1 MSPNDIIA
9 ATANLL
15 SPGHASLPADE
26 LLVIAN
32 EYVEAGRLDAGE
44 RLAGHVLRVLPNA
57 GQALQLMGLIAFRRG
72 RHSDAASF
80 IERGIAAGSVNH
92 TQWRNLSEIYRTL
105 TRLDEALAAA
115 RRAIALDPADPL
127 NFFNLSMV
135 LFDRLELDAAISAT
149 RAALDLNP
157 KLPEAHMKLAQIL
170 LTKGEFAEGWKE
182 YEWRYQIPGAAPLM
196 PPTDKPHWD
205 GKKLDGKL
213 LLIGDQGYGDV
224 IQFMRYLP
232 WVRSVTDDI
241 VIASSQEL
249 AGIVAQADPG
259 IQQFHRWEDIPP
271 IAAYCSLSGLPR
283 LHGTTLE
290 TIPQAVPYLK
300 ADPALAVAWKARLDA
315 RLPAGLKRVGIA
327 WAGRPTH
334 NNDINRTVALNALKD
349 IGDVPG
355 VALVSLQKGPAAA
368 QANSFAGKA
377 PILNLDAE
385 IKTFEDTLAIIDGL
399 DLLITVDTSVA
410 HMAGAMGKPTW
421 IMLPVAPD
429 FRWLLGRTDSPWYPT
444 IRLFRHHAPRRWD
457 LLVPEVAQALG
468 QFVTGA
474 A

>member
-1 MSPNDIIA
+1 MSPNDAIA
-9 ATANLL
+9 PVLP
-15 SPGHASLPADE
+15 PGHASLPADE

-44 RLAGHVLRVLPNA
+44 RLAGHVLRALPHA
-57 GQALQLMGLIAFRRG
+57 GQALQLLGLIAFRRG
-72 RHSDAASF
+72 RHADAASF

-92 TQWRNLSEIYRTL
+92 TQWRNLSEIYRTQV
-105 TRLDEALAAA
+105 RLDEALAAA

-135 LFDRLELDAAISAT
+135 QFDRLELEGAVSAA

-157 KLPEAHMKLAQIL
+157 KLPEAHMQLAQIL
-170 LTKGEFAEGWKE
+170 LTQGAFAEGWRE

-196 PPTDKPHWD
+196 PATDKPQWD
-205 GKKLDGKL
+205 GTKPDGKL

-224 IQFMRYLP
+224 IQFMRYMP
-232 WVRSVTDDI
+232 WVRSIADDI

-249 AGIVAQADPG
+249 AGIVAQAAPG
-259 IQQFHRWEDIPP
+259 IPQFHRWEDIPP
-271 IAAYCSLSGLPR
+271 FAAYCALSGLPR

-290 TIPQAVPYLK
+290 TIPQGVPYLQ
-300 ADPALAVAWKARLDA
+300 ADPALAAAWKAKLDA

-334 NNDINRTVALNALKD
+334 NNDLNRTVTLATLKE
-349 IGDVPG
+349 IGDVAG

-368 QANSFAGKA
+368 QADSFPGAA

-385 IKTFEDTLAIIDGL
+385 ISSFEDTLAIIDGL

-410 HMAGAMGKPTW
+410 HMAGAMGKPIW
-421 IMLPVAPD
+421 VMLPFAPD
-429 FRWLLGRTDSPWYPT
+429 FRWLLWRTDSPWYPT
-444 IRLFRHHAPRRWD
+444 LRLFRHRAPRRWD
-457 LLVPEVAQALG
+457 VLVPEVAHALA
-468 QFVTGA
+468 QFVAGA